1 MLMKAAFGLVYIA
14 RLVPGFVQLDH
25 KMYVF
30 TFRAMICGVFEQLN
44 LKRWRIATNVT
55 FHFDGDHTSIVSL
68 NFLCLLLNKL

>member
-1 MLMKAAFGLVYIA
+1 MLMKAAFGLVYMA

-30 TFRAMICGVFEQLN
+30 TFRAMICSVFEQ
-44 LKRWRIATNVT
+44 
-55 FHFDGDHTSIVSL
+55 FHFDGDHASIVSL